1 MFFFVLVCILSSF
14 QYNIY
19 FIIVI
24 VVYSKSSINST
35 LELII
40 NNTVN
45 RNSSIYNRNSSCNT
59 NK

>member
-14 QYNIY
+14 QYNILY
-19 FIIVI
+19 FII

-45 RNSSIYNRNSSCNT
+45 RNSSIYNWNSSCNT